1 MATTDGVLESPRKLV
16 PQAPTWVALLL
27 GFVLLAAGIFVLG
40 DVALASVISAFAI
53 GAAAV
58 VGGGFEIAHAFWTPA
73 WGSFA
78 WRLLLGILYIVFG
91 VALMVRPDFSA
102 FILTYLLGVV
112 LVISGLVRLVLGYR
126 YRGRMG
132 RLLLLSGLV
141 GVAAGIMI
149 LAQWP
154 RSGLWAIGLLVGI
167 DLIAHG
173 IAWLAVAWA
182 SRSLRNPVVS

>member
-1 MATTDGVLESPRKLV
+1 MATTHGVLESRRSIAPH
-16 PQAPTWVALLL
+16 APTWVALLL

-53 GAAAV
+53 GGAAV

-78 WRLLLGILYIVFG
+78 WRLLLGILYIIFG
-91 VALMVRPDFSA
+91 VALMVRPDLSA
-102 FILTYLLGVV
+102 FILTYLLGIV

-126 YRGRMG
+126 YAGRTG
-132 RLLLLSGLV
+132 RLMLVSGVV
-141 GVAAGIMI
+141 GIAAGIMI
-149 LAQWP
+149 LAHWP
-154 RSGLWAIGLLVGI
+154 ASGLWAIGLLVGI

-182 SRSLRNPVVS
+182 SRSLRNAVVS

>member
-1 MATTDGVLESPRKLV
+1 MARTDGVLEARRSIAPR
-16 PQAPTWVALLL
+16 APAWVALLL

-78 WRLLLGILYIVFG
+78 SRLLLGILYIIFG

-102 FILTYLLGVV
+102 FILTYLLGIV
-112 LVISGLVRLVLGYR
+112 LVVSGLVRLVLGYR
-126 YRGRMG
+126 YGGRTG
-132 RLLLLSGLV
+132 RLLLVSGLIGIV
-141 GVAAGIMI
+141 AGIMI
-149 LAQWP
+149 LAHWP
-154 RSGLWAIGLLVGI
+154 MSGLWAIGLLVGI

-173 IAWLAVAWA
+173 IGWLAVAWA
-182 SRSLRNPVVS
+182 RRSGAL

>member
-1 MATTDGVLESPRKLV
+1 MATTPGVLESPRRI
-16 PQAPTWVALLL
+16 APHAPVWVALLL
-27 GFVLLAAGIFVLG
+27 GIVLIAAGLFVLG

-58 VGGGFEIAHAFWTPA
+58 IGGGFEIAHAFWTPA

-91 VALMVRPDFSA
+91 IALMVRPDFSS
-102 FILTYLLGVV
+102 FILTYLLGFA
-112 LVISGLVRLVLGYR
+112 LVISGFVRVVLGYR
-126 YRGRMG
+126 YGGRTG

-141 GVAAGIMI
+141 GIAAGIMI
-149 LAQWP
+149 LAHWP

-173 IAWLAVAWA
+173 LGWLAVAWA
-182 SRSLRNPVVS
+182 RRSLRNAVVS